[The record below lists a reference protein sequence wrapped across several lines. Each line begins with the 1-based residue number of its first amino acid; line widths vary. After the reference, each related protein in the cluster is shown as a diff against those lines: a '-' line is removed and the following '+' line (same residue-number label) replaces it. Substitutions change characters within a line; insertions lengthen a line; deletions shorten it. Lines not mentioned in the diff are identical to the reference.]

1 MLATLLAALKEG
13 VSFGSCR
20 PTVVSQILRVWE
32 CGEEPGEVDYRNI
45 FWSLGEKGHLVTGE
59 MAHCWRVL
67 AKLT

>member
-45 FWSLGEKGHLVTGE
+45 FLEPGGERSSGNWRDGSLLEG
-59 MAHCWRVL
+59 AC
-67 AKLT
+67 